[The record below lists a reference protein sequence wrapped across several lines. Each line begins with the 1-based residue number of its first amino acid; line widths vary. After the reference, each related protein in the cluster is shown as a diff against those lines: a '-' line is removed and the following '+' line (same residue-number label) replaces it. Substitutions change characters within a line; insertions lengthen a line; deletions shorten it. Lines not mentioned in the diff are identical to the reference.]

1 MAAADYFSV
10 VQKAYIAFYGRP
22 ADTVGLDYW
31 SKELDA
37 AGGDLSKIIQ
47 DFGNS
52 DEAKELYGDLSF
64 ADAVE
69 ALYEQIFGRPADFS
83 GLTFYVSKLTSGEY
97 SLVDVAMRIIDGATG
112 TDVDIV
118 NNRIE
123 AAQAFTDAI
132 DTTPELLGYQ
142 GETAADIA
150 RDWLSAVGASNASL
164 AAALAS
170 LNQVLAEIAALG
182 NNPGQTFTLTTGV
195 NTFNGTAGA
204 DTFNALPFDSASQP
218 GSTLSI
224 GDQLDGG
231 DGVDTLNI
239 FTTDSHNKEFPD
251 FASVKNIEIVNI
263 INSGA
268 AATLLTDASK
278 YEGVQELW
286 QVNKAADVTKLAA
299 TTAAGF
305 RGVEATSAADIDV
318 TAADTATSV
327 TIALDGVKGAAS
339 TGGAETQNRAHLD
352 VAGAALTTVN
362 ISGTLAQKTTTA
374 GASAATLDLDVELAK
389 DGQAATINSAV
400 ATILDVTNAAGS
412 TKSITSV
419 DASGSTG
426 AITYTGGS
434 TVATIK
440 TGSGDDTVTVAT
452 ATSNVT
458 GSIVNA
464 LVETG
469 AGKDAVTISTTGTG
483 NTAVNTGAGNDT
495 VTLTAKGSGALT
507 VNLGD
512 GDDTYKL
519 NGSMTHAVGD
529 SVDGGAGTNTLG
541 MTVANAA
548 LRSQT
553 DAFEKTISNFSK
565 LSLESF
571 TSESGAEVKLNN
583 LDDINYVVL
592 NGINVGKQEITEIE
606 FSAIAAG
613 QSVTVAGLT
622 FTAWGAV
629 TGIQLAQAFETG
641 AVAEGVKLTKSGTL
655 TGYTASTGT
664 SGTDAIAKF
673 TSVAFGDVEDLE
685 PEFGFTGL
693 PSALTVASKVDG
705 GNAATERLVLASNG
719 LASGD
724 TLTVG
729 GYTLTADGNDSNNI
743 GKIYNFFSGAGKTY
757 TGFGAPVLDESGKTI
772 TWTATSTN
780 SSVADLNYGGT
791 ALTKTTPTVTASYQ
805 QGSSGS
811 KETTAVTFSSMK
823 VGQTYEID
831 GLTMT
836 AKKDVSAEVAAAG
849 FASQTDMTNFAYG
862 GTATGNWVIGS
873 VSGAILNFEA
883 ETVGNA
889 TDLSESFNRAGA
901 TSDPSVADVQ
911 TDDGNQD
918 GVTISSFT
926 SGGTLEIAGAVN
938 SAVIVGVKDA
948 STGTADVFNL
958 KVTSA
963 NAAGIQNPGEI
974 QIANVETINITTS
987 YTGTSTITGRDS
999 LVLSV
1004 ADATAVTVAG
1014 NVGLSLTGDFSK
1026 VVSFDASGVTAT
1038 GANGGVSFATD
1049 VTNKSVSLKG
1059 GAGNDVLDAS
1069 SITDIT
1075 KVATLISGDGDDL
1088 LIGGAGRD
1096 VLTGGAGKDI
1106 FDVATVI
1113 ASTAVAFDTI
1123 TDLAAGDVIRFAT
1136 IANTDATP
1144 TTAATKS
1151 LGDSLNVVIDSGV
1164 AVYQDYLNSA
1174 ATKGAG
1180 IISWFQFSGN
1190 TYVVQDN
1197 DGSSEDF
1204 VNGTDNVVKITGL
1217 VDLTNATFSGTDL
1230 TIV

>member
-1 MAAADYFSV
+1 MC
-10 VQKAYIAFYGRP
+10 
-22 ADTVGLDYW
+22 
-31 SKELDA
+31 
-37 AGGDLSKIIQ
+37 
-47 DFGNS
+47 
-52 DEAKELYGDLSF
+52 
-64 ADAVE
+64 
-69 ALYEQIFGRPADFS
+69 
-83 GLTFYVSKLTSGEY
+83 
-97 SLVDVAMRIIDGATG
+97 
-112 TDVDIV
+112 
-118 NNRIE
+118 
-123 AAQAFTDAI
+123 
-132 DTTPELLGYQ
+132 LL
-142 GETAADIA
+142 
-150 RDWLSAVGASNASL
+150 R
-164 AAALAS
+164 
-170 LNQVLAEIAALG
+170 
-182 NNPGQTFTLTTGV
+182 F
-195 NTFNGTAGA
+195 
-204 DTFNALPFDSASQP
+204 
-218 GSTLSI
+218 
-224 GDQLDGG
+224 
-231 DGVDTLNI
+231 
-239 FTTDSHNKEFPD
+239 
-251 FASVKNIEIVNI
+251 
-263 INSGA
+263 
-268 AATLLTDASK
+268 
-278 YEGVQELW
+278 
-286 QVNKAADVTKLAA
+286 
-299 TTAAGF
+299 
-305 RGVEATSAADIDV
+305 
-318 TAADTATSV
+318 
-327 TIALDGVKGAAS
+327 
-339 TGGAETQNRAHLD
+339 
-352 VAGAALTTVN
+352 
-362 ISGTLAQKTTTA
+362 
-374 GASAATLDLDVELAK
+374 
-389 DGQAATINSAV
+389 
-400 ATILDVTNAAGS
+400 
-412 TKSITSV
+412 
-419 DASGSTG
+419 
-426 AITYTGGS
+426 
-434 TVATIK
+434 
-440 TGSGDDTVTVAT
+440 
-452 ATSNVT
+452 
-458 GSIVNA
+458 
-464 LVETG
+464 
-469 AGKDAVTISTTGTG
+469 
-483 NTAVNTGAGNDT
+483 
-495 VTLTAKGSGALT
+495 
-507 VNLGD
+507 
-512 GDDTYKL
+512 
-519 NGSMTHAVGD
+519 
-529 SVDGGAGTNTLG
+529 
-541 MTVANAA
+541 
-548 LRSQT
+548 
-553 DAFEKTISNFSK
+553 
-565 LSLESF
+565 
-571 TSESGAEVKLNN
+571 
-583 LDDINYVVL
+583 
-592 NGINVGKQEITEIE
+592 
-606 FSAIAAG
+606 
-613 QSVTVAGLT
+613 
-622 FTAWGAV
+622 
-629 TGIQLAQAFETG
+629 
-641 AVAEGVKLTKSGTL
+641 
-655 TGYTASTGT
+655 
-664 SGTDAIAKF
+664 
-673 TSVAFGDVEDLE
+673 
-685 PEFGFTGL
+685 
-693 PSALTVASKVDG
+693 
-705 GNAATERLVLASNG
+705 
-719 LASGD
+719 
-724 TLTVG
+724 
-729 GYTLTADGNDSNNI
+729 
-743 GKIYNFFSGAGKTY
+743 
-757 TGFGAPVLDESGKTI
+757 
-772 TWTATSTN
+772 
-780 SSVADLNYGGT
+780 
-791 ALTKTTPTVTASYQ
+791 
-805 QGSSGS
+805 
-811 KETTAVTFSSMK
+811 
-823 VGQTYEID
+823 
-831 GLTMT
+831 
-836 AKKDVSAEVAAAG
+836 AAAG